1 MATRNIMSVLPWWN
15 PAAALDRAFHG
26 MPRAIAFNGL
36 KPRNDAR
43 SRQASL
49 AARDSGGGCNK
60 PPMSVSRRHCEEPTG
75 PREARGPMTGSAM
88 KPSSSGISDRI
99 ASLCNDQN

>member
-43 SRQASL
+43 SRHGFFRATDNGGRRRNATDVRFTPSL
-49 AARDSGGGCNK
+49 
-60 PPMSVSRRHCEEPTG
+60 
-75 PREARGPMTGSAM
+75 RGANGSARSAR
-88 KPSSSGISDRI
+88 PDDRLRDEAI
-99 ASLCNDQN
+99 QQRNFRPDRFPLQ